1 MAFNFGLLQ
10 NLIVILANL
19 VGILLNVIIIVIVKR
34 TRPMQ
39 STTNILLCNIALAD
53 ILTILLELQSVA
65 DGDISV
71 SARKILCRII
81 SHEVYWAVL
90 ALTFSLIA
98 FERYMALVKPMA
110 NVRIKRENIW
120 YAITALWLCAAM
132 FFVLPIAIFRDV
144 RYDKHE
150 ERYKCVYTFSE
161 TSRKAYFSVIVS
173 FYAANVVVTSLSYL
187 SIVKGMYCDN
197 TICSETVQSK
207 AEADEKKKITAF
219 LLLLTS
225 LFMLAYIPLGV
236 LKFLD
241 IFYLYIDSGVV
252 VLRILA
258 FSFPVVNP
266 LVYILLNSNYKAGLK
281 KLLNDLK
288 SRVLQVTVG
297 ALASFSQR
305 LSSFN
310 QSLST

>member
-1 MAFNFGLLQ
+1 MAFNFSLLQ

-19 VGILLNVIIIVIVKR
+19 VGIPLNVIVIVIVKR

-53 ILTILLELQSVA
+53 ILTILLELQSFA
-65 DGDISV
+65 DGDISI
-71 SARKILCRII
+71 SAGKVLCRI
-81 SHEVYWAVL
+81 SNEVYWAVF

-120 YAITALWLCAAM
+120 YAIAALWLCAAM
-132 FFVLPIAIFRDV
+132 FFVLPIAIFRDF
-144 RYDKHE
+144 RYDKHA

-207 AEADEKKKITAF
+207 AEANEKKKIAAF

-225 LFMLAYIPLGV
+225 LFMLAYIPRGV

-241 IFYLYIDSGVV
+241 IFYLYIDAGIV
-252 VLRILA
+252 VLRILVL
-258 FSFPVVNP
+258 SFPVVNP

-288 SRVLQVTVG
+288 SHALQVTVG
-297 ALASFSQR
+297 ARASF
-305 LSSFN
+305 LE
-310 QSLST
+310 